1 MRLFFS
7 LFFSCILFI
16 NTIAQKMTPEEYISK
31 YYPLAVEEMNLYK
44 IPASITL
51 AQGLIET
58 ENGNSLLVTKANN
71 HFGIKCKAEWT
82 GSTHIHDDDKKNEC
96 FRSYANA
103 EESFRDH
110 SIFLLKPR
118 YSNLFNYEMS
128 DYRSWAFGLKQA
140 GYATNPQ
147 YPAMLIKF
155 IEDYKLYEF
164 DKFGLE
170 KAQLVEKP
178 KEILKPLLSQEELLK
193 QRKALA
199 NNIDLVIVDDSFD
212 IYQLASHTRQ
222 TIGALM
228 EINDIEGE
236 QSLRIGQ
243 NFFLQKKG
251 KSNAKEKH
259 IVLVG
264 ESLYDISQIYGV
276 SLKQLR
282 RYNKLESWEQPYIG
296 ESIYLNKIRDDF
308 MKTRPFYTIDKER
321 KTGNL
326 NLFIPIEIPATTA
339 SSASSDVGIQTIT
352 TEKIMDTAAP
362 TKIENTTPPVKKIK
376 EPLSNS
382 IPNSSKV
389 WVNHKVKAKENIFR
403 ISRSYGVTPSEIF
416 DWNAMSVEQ
425 GLKIGQILRI
435 QTSYPNGQNINAP
448 NTEEILPVKTYE
460 PPPAEP
466 KKPKAV
472 ILKAPPAKAID
483 SSKIV
488 KPEIKPTAPPMRIK
502 KITMA
507 DLYKSVIKDTTPL
520 DTSIRR
526 RIKLT
531 TE

>member
-58 ENGNSLLVTKANN
+58 ENGNSLLVIKANN

-118 YSNLFNYEMS
+118 YSSLFNYEMS

-140 GYATNPQ
+140 GYATNPK

-170 KAQLVEKP
+170 KTKVMEKP
-178 KEILKPLLSQEELLK
+178 KEIVMPQLSKEDLLK

-199 NNIDLVIVDDSFD
+199 NNIDLVIVDESFD
-212 IYQLASHTRQ
+212 IYQLASNTRQ
-222 TIGALM
+222 SVGTLM
-228 EINDIEGE
+228 EINEIEGE
-236 QSLRIGQ
+236 QALRLGQ
-243 NFFLQKKG
+243 NFFLQKKA
-251 KSNAKEKH
+251 KLHPKEKH
-259 IVLVG
+259 IVLIG

-282 RYNKLESWEQPYIG
+282 RYNKLESWEQPHIG

-326 NLFIPIEIPATTA
+326 NLFIPIEIPANTGSNT
-339 SSASSDVGIQTIT
+339 SSNAGIQTIT
-352 TEKIMDTAAP
+352 TEKIIETSAPVKIDSAA
-362 TKIENTTPPVKKIK
+362 PPVKKIE
-376 EPLSNS
+376 EPVPNS
-382 IPNSSKV
+382 TPNSSKV
-389 WVNHKVKAKENIFR
+389 WVNHIVKAKETIFR
-403 ISRSYGVTPSEIF
+403 ISRSYNVTPNEIF
-416 DWNAMSVEQ
+416 DWNAMSAEQ

-435 QTSYPNGQNINAP
+435 QTAYPNGQNINAP

-488 KPEIKPTAPPMRIK
+488 KPEIKPTAPPVPIK

-507 DLYKSVIKDTTPL
+507 DLYKSVKKDTAPL
-520 DTSIRR
+520 DTPIRR

>member
-16 NTIAQKMTPEEYISK
+16 NTIAQKLTPEEYISK

-243 NFFLQKKG
+243 NFFLQKK
-251 KSNAKEKH
+251 
-259 IVLVG
+259 
-264 ESLYDISQIYGV
+264 
-276 SLKQLR
+276 
-282 RYNKLESWEQPYIG
+282 
-296 ESIYLNKIRDDF
+296 
-308 MKTRPFYTIDKER
+308 
-321 KTGNL
+321 
-326 NLFIPIEIPATTA
+326 
-339 SSASSDVGIQTIT
+339 
-352 TEKIMDTAAP
+352 
-362 TKIENTTPPVKKIK
+362 
-376 EPLSNS
+376 
-382 IPNSSKV
+382 
-389 WVNHKVKAKENIFR
+389 
-403 ISRSYGVTPSEIF
+403 SRF
-416 DWNAMSVEQ
+416 
-425 GLKIGQILRI
+425 
-435 QTSYPNGQNINAP
+435 
-448 NTEEILPVKTYE
+448 
-460 PPPAEP
+460 
-466 KKPKAV
+466 
-472 ILKAPPAKAID
+472 
-483 SSKIV
+483 
-488 KPEIKPTAPPMRIK
+488 
-502 KITMA
+502 
-507 DLYKSVIKDTTPL
+507 
-520 DTSIRR
+520 
-526 RIKLT
+526 
-531 TE
+531 